1 MNAVLN
7 ELLKQ
12 TSRSFYLTL
21 CVLPAAVR
29 PQIGL
34 AYLLARRF
42 HRPSRTNS
50 FNEFVPDTLCLANIQ
65 CRFATKIVPEGQ
77 LEISQPQG
85 GWCVRQKDNPSRRDG
100 GNLCTTS
107 RFGHFHRPFRTN
119 KFPCYHQG
127 RRPWLISG
135 VAPRPNIV
143 PKAQPEISQPQG
155 GWYRGDKFHPS
166 RRDGGNIR
174 ASFQSGNLHRPF
186 RTNKFPCC
194 HQGRRPWLISGVAP
208 RPNIVPKAQLEISQT
223 RSVWLWWKRKF
234 VLKGRWKFPNRV
246 AARMLPSSRWD
257 GFNCVERYQTLRVWL
272 ISGVAPRP
280 NFTK

>member
-1 MNAVLN
+1 MVCVRHSTNDLIQRFLFLVMSEARK
-7 ELLKQ
+7 ELLGDLLKA
-12 TSRSFYLTL
+12 TSRSFYLIPHCGTP
-21 CVLPAAVR
+21 LPAAVR
-29 PQIGL
+29 PQIGPAYRL
-34 AYLLARRF
+34 A
-42 HRPSRTNS
+42 P
-50 FNEFVPDTLCLANIQ
+50 
-65 CRFATKIVPEGQ
+65 
-77 LEISQPQG
+77 
-85 GWCVRQKDNPSRRDG
+85 
-100 GNLCTTS
+100 
-107 RFGHFHRPFRTN
+107 HFHRPFRTN
-119 KFPCYHQG
+119 QFPCCHQG
-127 RRPWLISG
+127 HRPRLIST

-143 PKAQPEISQPQG
+143 PEAQPDISQTQG